1 MFTEHF
7 RSGANP
13 RPPSL
18 VTVFELPQ
26 LSAFDIRPIRRCI
39 ACTVIYHIDPVWMMI
54 IIGDILLL
62 TFVDDALLWAFTR
75 RSDLNDINAAF
86 IAVCEVNLR
95 PTTEDGVTPAS

>member
-1 MFTEHF
+1 
-7 RSGANP
+7 
-13 RPPSL
+13 
-18 VTVFELPQ
+18 
-26 LSAFDIRPIRRCI
+26 
-39 ACTVIYHIDPVWMMI
+39 MMI